1 MSIDSSPRGQI
12 ILKELLV
19 SSNSPQKTNSFLL
32 LRQIRSFIFWKNS
45 RTPESFR
52 NYLMF
57 TDCQKHMK
65 IMAVKAAY
73 SENLALPIHLI
84 KITDQRQIDE
94 KQMNELF

>member
-1 MSIDSSPRGQI
+1 
-12 ILKELLV
+12 
-19 SSNSPQKTNSFLL
+19 
-32 LRQIRSFIFWKNS
+32 
-45 RTPESFR
+45 
-52 NYLMF
+52 MF

>member
-1 MSIDSSPRGQI
+1 
-12 ILKELLV
+12 
-19 SSNSPQKTNSFLL
+19 
-32 LRQIRSFIFWKNS
+32 
-45 RTPESFR
+45 
-52 NYLMF
+52 MF

-84 KITDQRQIDE
+84 KITDKRQIDE